1 MSSPSFS
8 AVEPRFVGHATVS
21 THHSESPSI
30 LLNQLQKSAD
40 PTYHRNTGIERT
52 RRTEYAES
60 RGAEKKNDSGN
71 TLTGIRKEY
80 VVSPFF
86 SYGHVQDDEQPNF
99 IGRQMYTTYQY
110 ACADK

>member
-21 THHSESPSI
+21 TRHSESPSI

-52 RRTEYAES
+52 RRTEYADS
-60 RGAEKKNDSGN
+60 RGAEKKDDPESIQKGMRNGY
-71 TLTGIRKEY
+71 L
-80 VVSPFF
+80 VSPLFA
-86 SYGHVQDDEQPNF
+86 YGLVQDDEQSNF
-99 IGRQMYTTYQY
+99 IGRQMHTAYPI
-110 ACADK
+110 CLRR